1 LSELSH
7 DLSLVAPSP
16 LSRENSR
23 GVIWYSVRDRRK
35 VQTTASPH
43 WGLLFTTYTTRPCSG
58 GSTLS
63 RNPAPRPL
71 PLSHLPVCEHP
82 LNSPQRRDN
91 RQRRIHG
98 TQNVQ
103 VDFCLV
109 SSFGTRCHMGCVL
122 LSVEVR
128 LYRRNQLQYVC
139 QNRGP
144 SLTYRHYQGH
154 ARWSGVTC
162 IGSGNRMQ
170 FTRRLT
176 MCVDSSL
183 ISGCEL

>member
-1 LSELSH
+1 M
-7 DLSLVAPSP
+7 
-16 LSRENSR
+16 
-23 GVIWYSVRDRRK
+23 RDRRK

-43 WGLLFTTYTTRPCSG
+43 WGLLFTTHTVTTRHHE
-58 GSTLS
+58 TLE
-63 RNPAPRPL
+63 AVLYHVTPL
-71 PLSHLPVCEHP
+71 PARCHRQSHLPVCEHP
-82 LNSPQRRDN
+82 LNSPQHIGRDN
-91 RQRRIHG
+91 IQRRIHG

-103 VDFCLV
+103 LDFCLV

-144 SLTYRHYQGH
+144 SLMYGHYQGH

-183 ISGCEL
+183 ISGCEP